1 MNNGRFENLDAVSP
15 KGFLDVL
22 KWKIKAKPTPW
33 PKRVENTLKPD
44 LPSKIASNEVFATFI
59 NHSTVLL
66 QLENLNILTDPI
78 FSAVAGPYFMMGPRR
93 VRAPGVAFEEL
104 PKI

>member
-1 MNNGRFENLDAVSP
+1 L
-15 KGFLDVL
+15 LL
-22 KWKIKAKPTPW
+22 
-33 PKRVENTLKPD
+33 
-44 LPSKIASNEVFATFI
+44 NEVFATFI

-78 FSAVAGPYFMMGPRR
+78 FSAVAGPLSFLGPRR

-104 PKI
+104 PKIDVVLLSHNHYDHLDIPSIQDLWKEIIRCSSSP